1 MSKVIGI
8 DLGTTNSCVAVYEAG
23 EAKIISNK
31 EGKNTTPS
39 IVAFTD
45 KGDILVGEPAKRQAI
60 TNPEKTIYS
69 IKRIMGLMMDEEH
82 AKDAMDK
89 VGYKIVN
96 RNGAAAV
103 EIAGKTYT
111 PQEISA
117 KILSKLKTDAEAY
130 LGSTVTDAVITV
142 PAYFNDAQRKATQEA
157 GTIAGLNVLRI
168 INEPT
173 AAALAY
179 GLDKKGEEKVLV
191 YDLGGGTFDVTVL
204 EIGDGTFEVLSTDGN
219 AFLGG
224 DDFDNVIIDW
234 LAEDFKTEF
243 GIDLRDD
250 KMAHQRLK
258 DEAEKAKK
266 ELSATA
272 ETEINLPFI
281 TADATGPKHLVKSL
295 TRAKF
300 EAMTENLVA
309 ETLSH
314 IKTAMRDADLD
325 TNEIDEVI
333 MVGGSTRIPKAQEV
347 VKEYF
352 GKELN
357 NSVNPDEVVAAGAAI
372 QGGVLKGDVK
382 DVLLLDVTPLS
393 LGLETLGGVMTKL
406 IEKGTTIPVKKSQVF
421 STAQDNQPA
430 VSIVV
435 GQGEREFIKDNKNL
449 GQFELSDIA
458 PAPKGQPQIEVTFDI
473 DANGVLNVSAKDK
486 STGKENKITIS
497 GSSGLS
503 DEEIEK
509 MVNEAEANK
518 EADTKK
524 KEVVEAK
531 NQAETMLH
539 QIKKSLEENKDDAI
553 LSEDEEKAVV
563 DAAADL
569 ETLLAKED
577 ATKEEIEES
586 LKKLSEVSAKL
597 MEAAMKKEQGGCASG
612 NCGTEAPKKKKDD
625 DDIIDAEVE

>member
-8 DLGTTNSCVAVYEAG
+8 DLGTTNSCVAVYEGG

-45 KGDILVGEPAKRQAI
+45 KGDVLVGDPAKRQAI

-69 IKRIMGLMMDEEH
+69 IKRIMGLMMDEDH

-96 RNGAAAV
+96 KSGAAAV
-103 EIAGKTYT
+103 EIDGKVYT

-117 KILSKLKTDAEAY
+117 KILMKLKTDAEAY

-173 AAALAY
+173 AASLAY

-191 YDLGGGTFDVTVL
+191 YDLGGGTFDVTAL

-234 LAEDFKTEF
+234 LAAEFKSENGF
-243 GIDLRDD
+243 DVKND
-250 KMAHQRLK
+250 KMALQRLK
-258 DEAEKAKK
+258 DAAENAKK
-266 ELSATA
+266 ELSSA
-272 ETEINLPFI
+272 ESTEINLPFI
-281 TADATGPKHLVKSL
+281 SMGNAGPVHLVKSL

-300 EAMTENLVA
+300 EAMTEDLIT
-309 ETLSH
+309 ETLDH
-314 IKTAMRDADLD
+314 IKIALKDAGLEKD
-325 TNEIDEVI
+325 EIDEII
-333 MVGGSTRIPKAQEV
+333 MVGGSTRLPKANEIV
-347 VKEYF
+347 REFF
-352 GKELN
+352 GKDLN
-357 NSVNPDEVVAAGAAI
+357 KGVNPDEVVAAGAAV
-372 QGGVLKGDVK
+372 QAGVLKGDVK

-430 VSIVV
+430 VSIMV
-435 GQGEREFIKDNKNL
+435 GQGEREFAKDNKSL
-449 GQFELSDIA
+449 GQFELSDIPAA
-458 PAPKGQPQIEVTFDI
+458 PRGVPQIEVTFDI

-486 STGKENKITIS
+486 GTGKENKITIS

-503 DEEIEK
+503 DDEIEK

-518 EADTKK
+518 EADEKK
-524 KEVVEAK
+524 KELIESK
-531 NQAETMLH
+531 NQAEAMLH
-539 QIKKSLEENKDDAI
+539 STKKSLEENKGVV
-553 LSEDEEKAVV
+553 SEEEEQSIV
-563 DAAADL
+563 DAAAEL
-569 ETLLAKED
+569 EEILKDESASKEQ
-577 ATKEEIEES
+577 IEES
-586 LKKLSEVSAKL
+586 LKKLTEVSHKL
-597 MEAAMKKEQGGCASG
+597 AEAMYKKEGGDQAQAG
-612 NCGTEAPKKKKDD
+612 ANPADAKKKKDD

>member
-8 DLGTTNSCVAVYEAG
+8 DLGTTNSCVAVFEAG
-23 EAKIISNK
+23 EAKVIPNK

-45 KGDILVGEPAKRQAI
+45 KGEVLVGDPAKRQAI

-69 IKRIMGLMMDEEH
+69 IKRIMGLMIDEEH

-103 EIAGKTYT
+103 EIDGKVYT

-117 KILSKLKTDAEAY
+117 KILGKLKSDAEAY
-130 LGSTVTDAVITV
+130 LGQGVTDAVITV

-173 AAALAY
+173 AASLAY
-179 GLDKKGEEKVLV
+179 GLDKKGEEKVVV

-224 DDFDNVIIDW
+224 DDFDNRIINW
-234 LAEDFKTEF
+234 LADEFKAEN
-243 GIDLRDD
+243 GIDLRND

-266 ELSATA
+266 ELSSTS

-295 TRAKF
+295 SRAKF
-300 EAMTENLVA
+300 ESMTEDLVA
-309 ETLSH
+309 ETLEH
-314 IKTAMRDADLD
+314 IKTAMKDAGLD
-325 TNEIDEVI
+325 NDEINEVI

-347 VKEYF
+347 VKNYF
-352 GKELN
+352 NKGLN

-393 LGLETLGGVMTKL
+393 LGIETLGGVMTKL

-421 STAQDNQPA
+421 STAEDNQPA
-430 VSIVV
+430 VSIMVA
-435 GQGEREFIKDNKNL
+435 QGEREFARDNKSL
-449 GQFELSDIA
+449 GQFELSDIPAA
-458 PAPKGQPQIEVTFDI
+458 PRGVPQIEVTFDI

-486 STGKENKITIS
+486 GTGKENKITIS

-503 DEEIEK
+503 DDEIEK

-518 EADTKK
+518 EADAKK
-524 KEVVEAK
+524 KELIEAK
-531 NQAETMLH
+531 NQAEAMLH
-539 QIKKSLEENKDDAI
+539 STKKSLEENKGVV
-553 LSEDEEKAVV
+553 SPEEEKAIV

-569 ETLLAKED
+569 EEALKDENV
-577 ATKEEIEES
+577 TKETIDEK
-586 LKKLSEVSAKL
+586 LKKLTEVSHKL
-597 MEAAMKKEQGGCASG
+597 AEAMYKKEQGGAQQGQADQS
-612 NCGTEAPKKKKDD
+612 KKKED

>member
-1 MSKVIGI
+1 MGATIGI
-8 DLGTTNSCVAVYEAG
+8 DLGTTNSCVSVYEGG
-23 EAKIISNK
+23 EAKIIANK

-45 KGDILVGEPAKRQAI
+45 KEDILVGESAKRQAI

-82 AKDAMDK
+82 AKDAISK
-89 VGYKIVN
+89 VGYKIVD

-117 KILSKLKTDAEAY
+117 KILGKLKADAEAY
-130 LGSTVTDAVITV
+130 LGQEVTDAVITV

-179 GLDKKGEEKVLV
+179 GLDKKGEEKVIV

-224 DDFDNVIIDW
+224 DDFDNTIIDW
-234 LAEDFKTEF
+234 LADDFKSEY
-243 GIDLRDD
+243 GIDLRND

-266 ELSATA
+266 ELSSAN
-272 ETEINLPFI
+272 EIEINIPFI

-300 EAMTENLVA
+300 EAMTEDLVS
-309 ETLSH
+309 ETLEH
-314 IKTAMRDADLD
+314 IKTAMGDAGLD
-325 TNEIDEVI
+325 NDEIDEII
-333 MVGGSTRIPKAQEV
+333 MVGGSTRIPKAQEI

-352 GKELN
+352 GKTLN

-372 QGGVLKGDVK
+372 QGGVLTGDVK

-393 LGLETLGGVMTKL
+393 LGIETMGGVMTKL

-421 STAQDNQPA
+421 STAEDNQPA
-430 VSIVV
+430 VSINV
-435 GQGEREFIKDNKNL
+435 GQGEREFSKDNKSL
-449 GQFELSDIA
+449 GKFDLSDIPAA
-458 PAPKGQPQIEVTFDI
+458 PRGVPQIEVTFDI

-486 STGKENKITIS
+486 GTGKENTITIS

-509 MVNEAEANK
+509 MVQEAEANK
-518 EADTKK
+518 EADEKK
-524 KEVVEAK
+524 KELVEVR
-531 NQAETMLH
+531 NQAEAMLH
-539 QIKKSLEENKDDAI
+539 STKKSLEENKGVV
-553 LSEDEEKAVV
+553 SEDEEKAII
-563 DAAADL
+563 DAAAEL
-569 ETLLAKED
+569 EELLKDENASKEQID
-577 ATKEEIEES
+577 ES
-586 LKKLSEVSAKL
+586 LKKLTEVSHKL
-597 MEAAMKKEQGGCASG
+597 AEAMYKKEQGG
-612 NCGTEAPKKKKDD
+612 EAGQADQAKKKDD
-625 DDIIDAEVE
+625 DDVIDAEVE